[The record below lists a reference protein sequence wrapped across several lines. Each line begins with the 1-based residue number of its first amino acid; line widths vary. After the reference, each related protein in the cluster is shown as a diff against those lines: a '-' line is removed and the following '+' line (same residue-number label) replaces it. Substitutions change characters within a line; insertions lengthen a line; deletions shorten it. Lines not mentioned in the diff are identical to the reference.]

1 MEIKTVKWNS
11 KEKCHFC
18 RNFLRLIAR
27 SKREVLIYYFNNRIQ
42 MVLLQEKIKVSALIR
57 HYSLHMRAPST
68 EFISLL
74 KG

>member
-1 MEIKTVKWNS
+1 MSLLSKFLEID
-11 KEKCHFC
+11 
-18 RNFLRLIAR
+18 
-27 SKREVLIYYFNNRIQ
+27 REIEEGSFDCFINNRIQ